1 MLNKKQKVELKAQ
14 ANTLKPLYQIGKNDI
29 GDTQLDLIDKALAA
43 NELIK
48 ISVLKTQDES
58 VTNVAMELSS
68 ALHADVVQMVGRV
81 ITLYRKKPA
90 KNQPKTKK
98 ND

>member
-1 MLNKKQKVELKAQ
+1 MLNKKQKVDLKAE
-14 ANTLKPLYQIGKNDI
+14 ANTLKPLYQIGKNEL
-29 GDTQLDLIDKALAA
+29 GETQLVLIDKALTA

-48 ISVLKTQDES
+48 ISVLKTQDSS

-68 ALHADVVQMVGRV
+68 ALHADVVQIIGRV

-90 KNQPKTKK
+90 KNGKKPSK

>member
-98 ND
+98 HD

>member
-14 ANTLKPLYQIGKNDI
+14 ANTLKPLYQVGKQDI
-29 GDTQLDLIDKALAA
+29 SDTQIDLLDKALTA

-48 ISVLKTQDES
+48 ISVLKTQDAS

-68 ALHADVVQMVGRV
+68 ALHADVVQIIGRV
-81 ITLYRKKPA
+81 ITLYRKKIT
-90 KNQPKTKK
+90 KNAGKTPRH
-98 ND
+98 D